1 MTYAVFNDGATDGRE
16 PWVDYEFV
24 DEPLVEVLEEKGPGR
39 TERVE
44 LFACTRRRYRWP
56 AGLTEAQR
64 VAWEAFLQARGIM
77 RDAFL
82 VEDPRDPVR
91 ELVALEPAVGDG
103 ARATFSLPTAEA
115 SPDFR
120 WYPKQGSVIGYVA
133 GAPAALASV
142 STDGRTVTFAAPPA
156 PAAAVA
162 ATYRGLR
169 LVRLVE
175 PAAFQSITRR
185 FGRYELAVVE
195 NPRERAHRVQVRLM
209 GCPRAVKHGRVA
221 RCRQVRE
228 EQSPRIRL
236 RGRSVD
242 AM

>member
-1 MTYAVFNDGATDGRE
+1 MAYAVFNDGATDGRE

-24 DEPLVEVLEEKGPGR
+24 DEPFVEDLGEKAPGR

-64 VAWEAFLQARGIM
+64 EAWEAFLQARGIL

-82 VEDPRDPVR
+82 IEDPRDPVR

-103 ARATFSLPTAEA
+103 ARVTFSLPTAEA

-120 WYPKQGSVIGYVA
+120 WYPKQGTVVGYVN
-133 GAPAALASV
+133 GVAAAVASAD
-142 STDGRTVTFAAPPA
+142 TDARTVTFAAA
-156 PAAAVA
+156 PGVGATVK

-169 LVRLVE
+169 LVRLAE
-175 PAAFQSITRR
+175 PAALQGVSRR
-185 FGRYELAVVE
+185 FGLYEMAL
-195 NPRERAHRVQVRLM
+195 
-209 GCPRAVKHGRVA
+209 
-221 RCRQVRE
+221 E
-228 EQSPRIRL
+228 EVTR
-236 RGRSVD
+236 D
-242 AM
+242 